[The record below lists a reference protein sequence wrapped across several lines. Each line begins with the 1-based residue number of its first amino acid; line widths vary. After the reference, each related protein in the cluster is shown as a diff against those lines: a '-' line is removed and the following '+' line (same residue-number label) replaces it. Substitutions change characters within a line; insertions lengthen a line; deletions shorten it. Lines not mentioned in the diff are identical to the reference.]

1 MSDSVDAIVVG
12 AGPVGCAAAHALADR
27 GARVVVVERME
38 RGPAAPFAVEWLHPT
53 AADVLLRWGLVLPEG
68 GHVRGTGVSMH
79 LADEGNE
86 PVVVP
91 YRRGMRAVSM
101 PHAELVDA
109 LRDSVVE
116 RPGVEVL
123 TCARVT
129 AATPDGTVRLTR
141 DGQETRL
148 RADLVVAADG
158 RSSGIRRALF
168 GHTPQTVVSHSA
180 GVVLEGP
187 GLPVYE
193 SFQVASE
200 VPGHGVAIYSIAPD
214 AIRVVL
220 DVPPTHPRPPA
231 LHAYLHRHFVP
242 LMPEV
247 LRRPLADA
255 LAAGRLTWSATG
267 FRPRVHYGQGRLA
280 LVGDAVGHIHPIL
293 AAGTTLGIQDALS
306 LATHGSAEAYA
317 REHAGAGAATGRVAM
332 ALYRLL
338 SRQEPG
344 TAQTARM
351 AVNQLRLSPALR
363 DAVGDLLT
371 GDEPGAA
378 HLPVVTAFSTMLG
391 IPAQDIAAAYGPDA
405 YLLSRR

>member
-38 RGPAAPFAVEWLHPT
+38 RGPASPFAVEWLHPT
-53 AADVLLRWGLVLPEG
+53 AADVLLRWGLALPEA

-79 LADEGNE
+79 LADEGHE

-109 LRDSVVE
+109 LRDSVVK
-116 RPGVEVL
+116 RPEVEVL

-242 LMPEV
+242 
-247 LRRPLADA
+247 ADA
-255 LAAGRLTWSATG
+255 GGAAAAAGR
-267 FRPRVHYGQGRLA
+267 RPRDGPADVVRDRFSPPRALRTGPARAGRRRGRAHPPDPRGRYDPRHPGRPEPRRARLRRGVRPGARGRGGGDRAGCDGA
-280 LVGDAVGHIHPIL
+280 LP
-293 AAGTTLGIQDALS
+293 
-306 LATHGSAEAYA
+306 SAEPS
-317 REHAGAGAATGRVAM
+317 GAGHRADRQDGRRPAAPQPRAPRRGR
-332 ALYRLL
+332 
-338 SRQEPG
+338 
-344 TAQTARM
+344 
-351 AVNQLRLSPALR
+351 
-363 DAVGDLLT
+363 
-371 GDEPGAA
+371 
-378 HLPVVTAFSTMLG
+378 
-391 IPAQDIAAAYGPDA
+391 GPPH
-405 YLLSRR
+405 R